1 MNILVVDDSKAMRGI
16 VMRAVK
22 AAGLGEATYQEAGNG
37 VEALAA
43 IRAAP
48 PDLVL
53 TDWNMPEMS
62 GFELIQALRAEGRQ
76 IKIGLV
82 TSESDPGLRD
92 QALAAGALF
101 VLCKPFTPE
110 AVKAALQPVL
120 A

>member
-1 MNILVVDDSKAMRGI
+1 MNILIVDDSKAMRAI

-22 AAGLGEATYQEAGNG
+22 GAGFADASFREAGNG
-37 VEALAA
+37 VEALSA
-43 IRAAP
+43 IHATV

-62 GFELIQALRAEGRQ
+62 GFELLQALRAEGSAV
-76 IKIGLV
+76 KVGLV
-82 TSESDPGLRD
+82 TSESNPDLRD

-101 VLCKPFTPE
+101 ILCKPFTPE